1 MDAAHIRIV
10 GKTLGSEMVTVLMSA
25 WNTPLRMLRRSISS
39 ILAQTLREFEF
50 LILDDGSDSVATRDC
65 LRDFAARD
73 TRIRLS
79 FEARRGLTATLNRG
93 LEMARGELIAR
104 QDADDW
110 SDPRRLEAQ
119 SDYLAAHPE
128 VGLLG
133 SAAWTHQDDE
143 TALWAVRMPA
153 SQAEILDAFWT
164 RNPFVH
170 GSVMF
175 RSSAARALSG
185 YRVELRAA
193 QDYDFFRRL
202 AETAGAANLDEPL
215 YHYRY
220 SADSVSASRAAE
232 QARARRAARLL
243 GEMRRRGGP
252 EDVDAALRS
261 ASLPPTCGE
270 DGFRASLKQADHVML
285 AGRYLR
291 AAREYLRLAHL
302 RPASLMAWGK
312 LARLAVFSVAPPV
325 RRFCFR

>member
-1 MDAAHIRIV
+1 
-10 GKTLGSEMVTVLMSA
+10 MSV
-25 WNTPLRMLRRSISS
+25 WNTPLRMLSRAIPS

-50 LILDDGSDSVATRDC
+50 LILDDGSDSVTTHDC
-65 LRDFAARD
+65 LREFAARD

-79 FEARRGLTATLNRG
+79 FEPRLGLTATLNRG

-119 SDYLAAHPE
+119 SDYLASHPE
-128 VGLLG
+128 IGLVG

-143 TALWAVRMPA
+143 TALWVVRMPA

-175 RSSAARALSG
+175 RSPAARAVRG

-193 QDYDFFRRL
+193 QDYDLFWRL
-202 AETAGAANLDEPL
+202 AESAGAANLEEPL

-220 SADSVSASRAAE
+220 SAESVSASRAAE
-232 QARARRAARLL
+232 QTRAMRAARLL
-243 GEMRRRGGP
+243 AEMRRRGEP
-252 EDVDAALRS
+252 EEVDAALR
-261 ASLPPTCGE
+261 AATLGCVGE
-270 DGFRASLKQADHVML
+270 EGFRASLKQADHVML
-285 AGRYLR
+285 AGRYNQ
-291 AAREYLRLAHL
+291 AAREYLRLAHSH
-302 RPASLMAWGK
+302 PASLTAWGK
-312 LARLAVFSVAPPV
+312 LARLALFSVAPPA